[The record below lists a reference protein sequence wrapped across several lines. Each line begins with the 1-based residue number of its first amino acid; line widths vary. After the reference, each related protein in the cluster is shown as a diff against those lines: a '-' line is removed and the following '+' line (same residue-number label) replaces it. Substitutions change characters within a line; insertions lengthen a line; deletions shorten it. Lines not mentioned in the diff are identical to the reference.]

1 MLKKSLLSLAVAA
14 GLGLAGCSGTD
25 STGSVDAN
33 GGNPNQR
40 GADQGSL
47 DLVANPGT
55 YPLYNPAASVLPIPS
70 DAQYSGTVDGT
81 IVFSG
86 ESDNNFQFIDPTT
99 GTTGTSFNPVTNA
112 LADMDGAS
120 VSGQIDLPF
129 SGAIDA
135 TTVVAN
141 QSVFLV
147 PLVDCR
153 DADGNDLDPITGC
166 LANGQLT
173 YINPSALDGT
183 DPTSISESFGSSVN
197 FRADVIDR
205 DGQTTLRISPLE
217 PLDGA
222 TRYIVF
228 LTNGIKTTSGDSVN
242 PSVQYN
248 AISGD
253 EVIPVALD
261 GLRALV
267 QGYEQLATGYVSTTL
282 TTALTNYLTFVGSGG
297 AAGADLSAENRQLL
311 IDLGVDI
318 ATVTDAASLAAAVGA
333 AAAATPSSLVMS
345 YSFTTGGTNEVLSA
359 MAAPGVANSAL
370 QQDHAL
376 DSLDDTALEAAITAA
391 YPADSAE
398 AIAAKVA
405 GAKALRNL
413 PAPKARTITMKTGA
427 QNLGF
432 GSVVHAGTV
441 SVPYYLTT
449 PSFYQ
454 DLAAAADPAEQLT
467 AANVINAKWQADD
480 TLATDLANPAL
491 TAPSTKVTRFFPFAK
506 ETGTLD
512 APITVYLPDLDGTQA
527 ALTDC
532 GAITG
537 TVIYQHGITTNRS
550 VAAPIAT
557 QLLNGCNAVVAMDLA
572 VHGLEPDNFV
582 DGNGLID
589 LTSTGAM
596 LSPLSSAVVD
606 ATARAAVAAGTG
618 LNPTVI
624 DAAITAVEGGS
635 TDATQV
641 QLYQSYSQAVLGQY
655 MLSENH
661 FGLTTDDGS
670 TPRAINAEDISLNSG
685 QDDGDGNDIY
695 VTPTGE
701 AADNARESGSLFVYL
716 LHQQMTRDNLRQSVM
731 NLLNLGASLSNIS
744 IDVDGDGNTATGT
757 QVTLPT
763 AAGQVHFVGHSL
775 GSIVGTSY
783 VAINNSVGYININ
796 NNAVVGGLLDQIQG
810 LASGTGAG
818 LMTAVL
824 ADSSGNITCGN
835 IASELASV
843 LTFAAQQ
850 ADPNA
855 PAVTTDEVEA
865 TLAGAGIALSTAN
878 AIGCGNNALPHIQ
891 TATLANGG
899 GQLTKLLEN
908 SGSFAP
914 TLLAGLAANDVSQTT
929 PNFEAFM
936 NVFQA
941 TIDSVDP
948 LALSSAYSSPL
959 IANTTG
965 VLHLEVSGDDVVP
978 NGADDNADLP
988 YVYKVAP
995 LDSSAVTGV
1004 QGFAAPLAG
1013 TEPLMYQLGLTSVNA
1028 DVAAGAIP
1036 QQLAVRFTDGDHGS
1050 FGMASLLT
1058 ASPELV
1064 DVEMATQTVDFIGQ
1078 SGRGLEV
1085 GSAVGGAGATVI
1097 ETQTTP

>member
-1 MLKKSLLSLAVAA
+1 MLKKSLLSLAIAA

-25 STGSVDAN
+25 STGSVDSN
-33 GGNPNQR
+33 GGNPDQR

-47 DLVANPGT
+47 DLINNPGT
-55 YPLYNPAASVLPIPS
+55 YPLYDPAASVLPIPS
-70 DAQYSGTVDGT
+70 DLQYSGTTDGT

-86 ESDNNFQFIDPTT
+86 ETDNSFQFIDPTT
-99 GTTGTSFNPVTNA
+99 GTTGANFNPVTNA

-129 SGAIDA
+129 SGEIDE
-135 TTVVAN
+135 TTVIAN
-141 QSVFLV
+141 RTVFLV
-147 PLVDCR
+147 PLVPCQDT
-153 DADGNDLDPITGC
+153 DGNDRDPITGC
-166 LANGQLT
+166 LANGELT

-183 DPTSISESFGSSVN
+183 DPTTISESFGDAVS

-217 PLDGA
+217 ALDGA

-261 GLRALV
+261 PVRSLV
-267 QGYEQLATGYVSTTL
+267 HGYEQLAAGYVSTVL
-282 TTALTNYLTFVGSGG
+282 SNDLG
-297 AAGADLSAENRQLL
+297 DLSLSNENIGLL
-311 IDLGVDI
+311 TDLGVDPTSI
-318 ATVTDAASLAAAVGA
+318 VDLATGTAAVQQ
-333 AAAATPSSLVMS
+333 AAAATPDAVVMS
-345 YSFTTGGTNEVLSA
+345 YSFTTGGTNQVLSA
-359 MAAPGVANSAL
+359 MAAPGVANSLL
-370 QQDHAL
+370 QQNHAL
-376 DSLDDTALEAAITAA
+376 DTLDDATLEAVITAANPDDTAE
-391 YPADSAE
+391 E
-398 AIAAKVA
+398 IAVKVA

-413 PAPKARTITMKTGA
+413 PAPKAREVTMKTGA
-427 QNLGF
+427 QDLGF
-432 GSVVHAGTV
+432 GAVVHAGTV
-441 SVPYYLTT
+441 SVPYYLTA

-454 DLAAAADPAEQLT
+454 DLSAAADETEQLT
-467 AANVINAKWQADD
+467 AANVINGKWQADD
-480 TLATDLANPAL
+480 TLATDLNNAAL
-491 TAPSTKVTRFFPFAK
+491 TAPSSKVTRFFPFAK

-512 APITVYLPDLDGTQA
+512 APITVYLPADPT
-527 ALTDC
+527 
-532 GAITG
+532 AING

-557 QLLNGCNAVVAMDLA
+557 QLIAAGYAVVAMDLA
-572 VHGLEPDNFV
+572 VHGLEPDLFV
-582 DGNGLID
+582 DANGLID
-589 LTSTGAM
+589 FTSTGAK
-596 LSPLSSAVVD
+596 LSPLNSAVVD
-606 ATARAAVAAGTG
+606 ATAVAAVVAGSGGALTSAQVNAAVAAV
-618 LNPTVI
+618 NADPTAI
-624 DAAITAVEGGS
+624 DDGEI
-635 TDATQV
+635 ATI
-641 QLYQSYSQAVLGQY
+641 YSSYSTAVLGQY
-655 MLSENH
+655 LLSENH

-670 TPRAINAEDISLNSG
+670 TPRAINAEDISLDSG
-685 QDDGDGNDIY
+685 QDDAEGNDIY

-701 AADNARESGSLFVYL
+701 EADNARESGSLFVYL

-744 IDVDGDGNTATGT
+744 IDIDGDGDTSTGT

-783 VAINNSVGYININ
+783 VAINNNVGYYNVN
-796 NNAVVGGLLDQIQG
+796 NNAIVGGLLDQLQG
-810 LASGTGAG
+810 LTAGTGSG
-818 LMTAVL
+818 LMNAVL
-824 ADSSGNITCGN
+824 TDSSGDITCGN
-835 IASELASV
+835 ITSELASV

-855 PAVTTDEVEA
+855 AAVTAAQVEA
-865 TLAGAGIALSTAN
+865 TLAGAGIPLATAN

-908 SGSFAP
+908 SGAFAP
-914 TLLAGLAANDVSQTT
+914 TLLVGLDANGVSQTT

-948 LALSSAYSSPL
+948 LALSSSYSSPL
-959 IANTTG
+959 LTATTG
-965 VLHLEVSGDDVVP
+965 VLHLEVSGDAVVP

-1013 TEPLMYQLGLTSVNA
+1013 TEPLMSQLGLTSVNA
-1028 DVAAGAIP
+1028 TVATGTSP
-1036 QQLAVRFTDGDHGS
+1036 QQLAVRFTAGDHSS
-1050 FGMASLLT
+1050 FGMASFLT

-1064 DVEMATQTVDFIGQ
+1064 DVEMATQTVNFIGQ
-1078 SGRGLEV
+1078 SGLGLAV
-1085 GSAVGGAGATVI
+1085 GTAVGGAGATVI